1 MGDDLWLKLW
11 HFKIYITLILG
22 VICTAWFLIGGVID
36 VTGLFRALANSR
48 ADDSDDGTVSYEDK

>member
-1 MGDDLWLKLW
+1 MD
-11 HFKIYITLILG
+11 FKERNTINSKKIIN
-22 VICTAWFLIGGVID
+22 FLLQYSAVVDIN